1 MNTQHFNT
9 VAPTAIMP
17 ADQGKYVLASDYD
30 YVLQQNARMREA
42 IEFAITPDL
51 WSLICS
57 DERAWRYKRGAPKY
71 QDVLRR
77 ALEPSATGTFLNS
90 LRAQAISDALDSCT
104 ALCDTDCVMDAHDIS
119 YEDAELRAQ
128 GATKLRDELVAY
140 AAQLRASKESV

>member
-1 MNTQHFNT
+1 MTVQRFNA
-9 VAPTAIMP
+9 VATAEIMP
-17 ADQGKYVLASDYD
+17 AAQGKYVLAAEYD
-30 YVLQQNARMREA
+30 DVLQQNARMREA
-42 IEFAITPDL
+42 IEFAIAPDL

-77 ALEPSATGTFLNS
+77 ALEPSAIDIFLNS

-119 YEDAELRAQ
+119 CKDAELRAQ
-128 GATKLRDELVAY
+128 GATELLDELVSY
-140 AAQLRASKESV
+140 AAQLRDGKDGE